1 MSKIVSKAKTSTLIV
16 ASIFT
21 ASILLSSCAEEP
33 KKPTKLE
40 TEKAEFK
47 QKNSQLLEVSGKVFS
62 IPSPMQTALLLKES
76 GASYDNTLLNSTSSA
91 VKNETASS
99 KALNLGI
106 YGADLG
112 YATIFDNTEDA
123 IEYVATTKKMSGELG
138 ISNRF

>member
-47 QKNSQLLEVSGKVFS
+47 QKNSQLLEVSV
-62 IPSPMQTALLLKES
+62 
-76 GASYDNTLLNSTSSA
+76 N
-91 VKNETASS
+91 V
-99 KALNLGI
+99 
-106 YGADLG
+106 
-112 YATIFDNTEDA
+112 
-123 IEYVATTKKMSGELG
+123 
-138 ISNRF
+138 